1 MICKYLAILDKGLEQ
16 PQILVATG
24 HPGTSLSS
32 PPIPSIWKEEIKL
45 SSFVDD
51 MENSKQ
57 FIAKLLETI
66 WEFSKV
72 TDYKIKIQK

>member
-24 HPGTSLSS
+24 HPGTSLSP
-32 PPIPSIWKEEIKL
+32 PPIPAGDYISIWKEEIKL

-51 MENSKQ
+51 MKNSK
-57 FIAKLLETI
+57 
-66 WEFSKV
+66 
-72 TDYKIKIQK
+72 